1 MEALARLLPA
11 LRAQAG
17 TDAVVGIGVD
27 VVQLAR
33 IVRARSRSD
42 LMRHVCAPEEGVADL
57 DDPTAARIWAGKEAI
72 GKALGSGFWQDGVE
86 WSDVLLGPDL
96 RVRLAG
102 RAAAL
107 AAGDRFVV
115 AFAEADGHIL
125 AAAWRLRPVHPQ
137 APHAE
142 TP

>member
-1 MEALARLLPA
+1 MEALAHLLPA

-96 RVRLAG
+96 
-102 RAAAL
+102 
-107 AAGDRFVV
+107 
-115 AFAEADGHIL
+115 
-125 AAAWRLRPVHPQ
+125 P
-137 APHAE
+137 
-142 TP
+142 